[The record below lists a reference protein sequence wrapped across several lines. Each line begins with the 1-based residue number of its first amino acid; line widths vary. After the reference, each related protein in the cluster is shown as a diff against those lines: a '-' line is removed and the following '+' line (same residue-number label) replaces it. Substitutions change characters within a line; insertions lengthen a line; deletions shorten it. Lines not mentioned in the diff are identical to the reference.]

1 MKRFY
6 TLLILLVTFA
16 TSLIAADI
24 THYGVNNEGYVDL
37 GLPSGTLWANMN
49 VGAESI
55 VDAGDPF
62 AWGEVET
69 KETYSETNYKW
80 YNVTGW
86 VGSSPIYDITKYN
99 TSSLGVVDNKTKL
112 DLLDDAAY
120 MNWGG
125 DWRMPTKAELQEL
138 IDNTTL
144 IVTQIDGKRV
154 HKRVAKN
161 GNYIILPLVLR
172 DPTNQGSAGEGYI
185 WTSELSYDIYSQKFE
200 DSRAHGA
207 RLTQGD
213 MQVAASGRA
222 YGKISTGANQYNV
235 RPVKSG
241 APSASVKVGNKLV
254 YLFRYKI
261 SFGLGGGLNGHAAE
275 EETLFTTTDNDTFVL
290 EFAEGKEMT
299 LDTRFKICVYE
310 WDESYKSYRYT
321 NYHGD
326 ITLTPG
332 VEQVLQSGGS
342 QNIKVSEPVLVK
354 KIEFKQSTQ
363 TLKVTPVQSA
373 EEGGKPGNEPENPEA
388 PDTPDD
394 DINVSVEEVS
404 AVMIYAKEGTV
415 YSEVEFEIYDLAG
428 VNVTKLNGSLQGVY
442 IVKTSECNRLVSVW

>member
-16 TSLIAADI
+16 TSLMAADI
-24 THYGVNNEGYVDL
+24 ARYGVNNEGYVDL

-55 VDAGDPF
+55 IDAGDPF

-69 KETYSETNYKW
+69 KEICSVTNYKW

-86 VGSSPIYDITKYN
+86 TGSSPNYDITKYN

-112 DLLDDAAY
+112 DLVDDAAY
-120 MNWGG
+120 RNWGG
-125 DWRMPTKAELQEL
+125 DWRMPTKAELLEL

-172 DPTNQGSAGEGYI
+172 NPTNQGSAGVGGI
-185 WTSELSYDIYSQKFE
+185 WTSELSYDIYSQKFD
-200 DSRAHGA
+200 DSSACGT

-213 MQVAASGRA
+213 MGVAAYGRA
-222 YGKISTGANQYNV
+222 TQYNV
-235 RPVKSG
+235 RPVKAG
-241 APSASVKVGNKLV
+241 APNASVKVGNKLV

-261 SFGLGGGLNGHAAE
+261 SFGLAGGNGHAAE
-275 EETLFTTTDNDTFVL
+275 EEALFTTTDNDTFVL

-299 LDTRFKICVYE
+299 LDTRFKISVYE

-332 VEQVLQSGGS
+332 VEQVLQAGGS
-342 QNIKVSEPVLVK
+342 QNINVSEPVLVK

-373 EEGGKPGNEPENPEA
+373 EDGGKPGNDSENPET

-394 DINVSVEEVS
+394 DMNVAVEEVS

-415 YSEVEFEIYDLAG
+415 YSEVDFEIYDLAG
-428 VNVTKLNGSLQGVY
+428 VNVTSLNGALKGVY
-442 IVKTSECNRLVSVW
+442 VVKTTEGNRLVSVW

>member
-16 TSLIAADI
+16 TSLMVADI

-55 VDAGDPF
+55 IDAGDPF

-69 KETYSETNYKW
+69 KETYSATNYKW

-86 VGSSPIYDITKYN
+86 IGSLPKYDITKYN

-112 DLLDDAAY
+112 DLVDDAVY

-125 DWRMPTKAELQEL
+125 DWRMPTRAELQEL

-172 DPTNQGSAGEGYI
+172 DSTNQGSAGIGCI
-185 WTSELSYDIYSQKFE
+185 WTSELWYDIYSQKFE
-200 DSRAHGA
+200 DSRACGA

-213 MQVAASGRA
+213 MQVAAHERVH
-222 YGKISTGANQYNV
+222 GKSAGVAKYNV
-235 RPVKSG
+235 RPVKAG
-241 APSASVKVGNKLV
+241 APNASVKVGNKLV

-261 SFGLGGGLNGHAAE
+261 SFGLAGGNGHAAE
-275 EETLFTTTDNDTFVL
+275 EEALFTTTDNDTFVL

-299 LDTRFKICVYE
+299 LDTRFKISVYE

-332 VEQVLQSGGS
+332 VEQVLQAGGS

-373 EEGGKPGNEPENPEA
+373 EEGGNPGNDPENPEV

-404 AVMIYAKEGTV
+404 AVMIYAKEGTI

-442 IVKTSECNRLVSVW
+442 IVKTAEGNRLVSVW

>member
-16 TSLIAADI
+16 TSLMAADI
-24 THYGVNNEGYVDL
+24 ARYGVNNEGYVDL

-55 VDAGDPF
+55 IDAGDPF

-69 KETYSETNYKW
+69 KEICSVTNYKW

-86 VGSSPIYDITKYN
+86 TGSSPNYDITKYN

-112 DLLDDAAY
+112 DLVDDAAY
-120 MNWGG
+120 RNWGG
-125 DWRMPTKAELQEL
+125 DWRMPTKAELLEL

-172 DPTNQGSAGEGYI
+172 DPTNQGSAGVGGI
-185 WTSELSYDIYSQKFE
+185 WTSELSYDIYSQKFD
-200 DSRAHGA
+200 DSSACGT

-213 MQVAASGRA
+213 MGVAAYGRA
-222 YGKISTGANQYNV
+222 TQYNV

-241 APSASVKVGNKLV
+241 APNASVKVGNKLV

-261 SFGLGGGLNGHAAE
+261 SFGLAGGNGHAAE
-275 EETLFTTTDNDTFVL
+275 EEALFTTTDNDTFVL

-299 LDTRFKICVYE
+299 LDTRFKISVYE
-310 WDESYKSYRYT
+310 WDENYKSYRYT

-332 VEQVLQSGGS
+332 VEQVLQAGGS

-373 EEGGKPGNEPENPEA
+373 EDGGKPGNDSENPEA

-394 DINVSVEEVS
+394 DMNVAVEEVS

-415 YSEVEFEIYDLAG
+415 YSEVDFEIYDLAG
-428 VNVTKLNGSLQGVY
+428 VNVTSLNGALKGVM
-442 IVKTSECNRLVSVW
+442 

>member
-24 THYGVNNEGYVDL
+24 ARYGVNNEGYVDL

-55 VDAGDPF
+55 IDAGDPF

-69 KETYSETNYKW
+69 KEICSVTNYKW

-86 VGSSPIYDITKYN
+86 TGSSPNYDITKYN

-112 DLLDDAAY
+112 DLIDDAAY
-120 MNWGG
+120 RNWGG
-125 DWRMPTKAELQEL
+125 DWRMPTKAELLEL

-172 DPTNQGSAGEGYI
+172 DPTNQGSAGVGGI
-185 WTSELSYDIYSQKFE
+185 WTSELSYDIYSQKFD
-200 DSRAHGA
+200 DSSACGT

-213 MQVAASGRA
+213 MGVAAYGRA
-222 YGKISTGANQYNV
+222 TQYNV

-241 APSASVKVGNKLV
+241 APNASVKVGNKLV

-261 SFGLGGGLNGHAAE
+261 SFGLAGGNGHAAE
-275 EETLFTTTDNDTFVL
+275 EEALFTTTDNDTFVL
-290 EFAEGKEMT
+290 ELAEGKEMT
-299 LDTRFKICVYE
+299 LDTRFKISVYE

-332 VEQVLQSGGS
+332 VEQVLQAGGS

-373 EEGGKPGNEPENPEA
+373 EDGGKPGNDSENPET

-394 DINVSVEEVS
+394 NMNVAVEEVS

-415 YSEVEFEIYDLAG
+415 YSEVDFEIYDLAG

-442 IVKTSECNRLVSVW
+442 IVKTAEGNRLVSVW

>member
-24 THYGVNNEGYVDL
+24 TRYGVNNEGYVDL

-55 VDAGDPF
+55 IDAGDPF

-69 KETYSETNYKW
+69 KEICSVTNYKW

-86 VGSSPIYDITKYN
+86 TGSSPNYDITKYN

-112 DLLDDAAY
+112 DLIDDAAY
-120 MNWGG
+120 RNWGG
-125 DWRMPTKAELQEL
+125 DWRMPTKAELLEL
-138 IDNTTL
+138 KDNTTL

-172 DPTNQGSAGEGYI
+172 NPTNQGSAGVGGI
-185 WTSELSYDIYSQKFE
+185 WTSELSYDIYSQKFD
-200 DSRAHGA
+200 DSSACGT

-213 MQVAASGRA
+213 MGVAAYGRA
-222 YGKISTGANQYNV
+222 TQYNV
-235 RPVKSG
+235 RPVKAG
-241 APSASVKVGNKLV
+241 APNASVKVGNKLV

-261 SFGLGGGLNGHAAE
+261 SFGLAGGNGHAAE
-275 EETLFTTTDNDTFVL
+275 EEALFTTTDNDTFVL

-299 LDTRFKICVYE
+299 LDTRFKISVYE

-332 VEQVLQSGGS
+332 VEQVLQAGGS
-342 QNIKVSEPVLVK
+342 QNINVSEPVLVK

-373 EEGGKPGNEPENPEA
+373 EDGGKPGNDSENPET

-394 DINVSVEEVS
+394 DMNVAVEEVS

-415 YSEVEFEIYDLAG
+415 YSEVDFEIYDLAG
-428 VNVTKLNGSLQGVY
+428 VNVTSLNGALKGVY
-442 IVKTSECNRLVSVW
+442 VVKTTEGNRLVSVW

>member
-16 TSLIAADI
+16 TSLMAADI
-24 THYGVNNEGYVDL
+24 ARYGVNNEGYVDL

-55 VDAGDPF
+55 IDAGDPF

-69 KETYSETNYKW
+69 KEICSVTNYKW

-86 VGSSPIYDITKYN
+86 TGSSPNYDITKYN

-112 DLLDDAAY
+112 DLVDDAAY
-120 MNWGG
+120 RNWGG
-125 DWRMPTKAELQEL
+125 DWRMPTKAELLEL

-172 DPTNQGSAGEGYI
+172 DPTNQGSAGVGGI
-185 WTSELSYDIYSQKFE
+185 WTSELSYDIYSQKFD
-200 DSRAHGA
+200 DSSACGT

-213 MQVAASGRA
+213 MGVAAYGRA
-222 YGKISTGANQYNV
+222 TQYNV
-235 RPVKSG
+235 RPVKAG
-241 APSASVKVGNKLV
+241 APNASVKVGNKLV

-261 SFGLGGGLNGHAAE
+261 SFGLAGGNGHAAE
-275 EETLFTTTDNDTFVL
+275 EEALFTTTDNDTFVL

-299 LDTRFKICVYE
+299 LDTRFKISVYE

-332 VEQVLQSGGS
+332 VEQVLQAGGS

-373 EEGGKPGNEPENPEA
+373 EDGGKPGNDSENPET

-394 DINVSVEEVS
+394 DMNVAVEEVS

-415 YSEVEFEIYDLAG
+415 YSEVDFEIYDLAG
-428 VNVTKLNGSLQGVY
+428 VNVTSLNGALKGVY
-442 IVKTSECNRLVSVW
+442 VVKTTEGNRLVSVW

>member
-16 TSLIAADI
+16 ASLMAADI

-37 GLPSGTLWANMN
+37 GLPSGTLWANVN

-55 VDAGDPF
+55 IDAGDPF

-69 KETYSETNYKW
+69 KETCSVTNYKW

-86 VGSSPIYDITKYN
+86 TGSSPNYDITKYN

-112 DLLDDAAY
+112 DLIDDAAY
-120 MNWGG
+120 RNWGG
-125 DWRMPTKAELQEL
+125 DWRMPTKAELLEL

-172 DPTNQGSAGEGYI
+172 DPTNQGSAGVGGI
-185 WTSELSYDIYSQKFE
+185 WTSELSYDIYSQKFD
-200 DSRAHGA
+200 DSSACGT

-213 MQVAASGRA
+213 MGVAAYGRA
-222 YGKISTGANQYNV
+222 TQYNV

-241 APSASVKVGNKLV
+241 APNASVKVGNKLV

-261 SFGLGGGLNGHAAE
+261 SFGLAGGNGHAAE
-275 EETLFTTTDNDTFVL
+275 EEALFTTTDNDTFVL

-299 LDTRFKICVYE
+299 LDTRFKISVYE

-332 VEQVLQSGGS
+332 VEQVLQAGGS

-373 EEGGKPGNEPENPEA
+373 EDGGKPGNDSENPEA

-394 DINVSVEEVS
+394 DINVAVEEVS

-415 YSEVEFEIYDLAG
+415 YSEVDFEIYDLAG
-428 VNVTKLNGSLQGVY
+428 VNVTKLNGSLQGIY
-442 IVKTSECNRLVSVW
+442 IVKTAEGNRLVSVW

>member
-1 MKRFY
+1 VKRFY
-6 TLLILLVTFA
+6 TLLMLLVTFA
-16 TSLIAADI
+16 TSLMAADVAR
-24 THYGVNNEGYVDL
+24 YGVNNEGYVDL

-55 VDAGDPF
+55 IDAGDPF

-69 KETYSETNYKW
+69 KEICSVTNYKW

-86 VGSSPIYDITKYN
+86 TGSSPNYDITKYN

-112 DLLDDAAY
+112 DLVDDAAY
-120 MNWGG
+120 RNWGG
-125 DWRMPTKAELQEL
+125 DWRMPTKAELLEL

-172 DPTNQGSAGEGYI
+172 DPTNQGSAGVGGI
-185 WTSELSYDIYSQKFE
+185 WTSELSYDIYSQKFD
-200 DSRAHGA
+200 DSSACGT

-213 MQVAASGRA
+213 MGVAAYGRA
-222 YGKISTGANQYNV
+222 TQYNV

-241 APSASVKVGNKLV
+241 APNASVKVGNKLV

-261 SFGLGGGLNGHAAE
+261 SFGLAGGNGHAAE
-275 EETLFTTTDNDTFVL
+275 EEALFTTTDNDTFVL

-299 LDTRFKICVYE
+299 LDTRFKISVYE

-332 VEQVLQSGGS
+332 VEQVLQAGGS

-373 EEGGKPGNEPENPEA
+373 EDGGKPGNDSENPET

-394 DINVSVEEVS
+394 DINVAVEEVS
-404 AVMIYAKEGTV
+404 AVMIYAKEGAV
-415 YSEVEFEIYDLAG
+415 YSEVDFEIYDLAG
-428 VNVTKLNGSLQGVY
+428 VNVTKLNGSLQGIY
-442 IVKTSECNRLVSVW
+442 IVKTAEGNRLVSVW

>member
-16 TSLIAADI
+16 TSLMAADI

-55 VDAGDPF
+55 IDAGDPF

-69 KETYSETNYKW
+69 KETCSVTNYKW

-86 VGSSPIYDITKYN
+86 TGSSPNYDITKYN

-112 DLLDDAAY
+112 DLVDDAAY
-120 MNWGG
+120 VNWGG

-138 IDNTTL
+138 KDNTTL

-172 DPTNQGSAGEGYI
+172 DPTNQGSAGVGGI
-185 WTSELSYDIYSQKFE
+185 WTSELWYDIYSQKFD
-200 DSRAHGA
+200 DSSACGT

-213 MQVAASGRA
+213 MGVAAYGRA
-222 YGKISTGANQYNV
+222 TQYNV

-241 APSASVKVGNKLV
+241 APNASVKVGNKLV

-261 SFGLGGGLNGHAAE
+261 SFGLAGGNGHVAE
-275 EETLFTTTDNDTFVL
+275 EEALFTTTDNDTFVL

-299 LDTRFKICVYE
+299 LDTRFKISVYE

-342 QNIKVSEPVLVK
+342 QNITVSEPVLVK

-373 EEGGKPGNEPENPEA
+373 EEGGNPGNNPENPET
-388 PDTPDD
+388 PDNPDD
-394 DINVSVEEVS
+394 DTPVSVEELS

-415 YSEVEFEIYDLAG
+415 YSEVDFEIYDLAG

-442 IVKTSECNRLVSVW
+442 IVKTAEGNRLVSVW

>member
-1 MKRFY
+1 M
-6 TLLILLVTFA
+6 
-16 TSLIAADI
+16 AADI
-24 THYGVNNEGYVDL
+24 ARYGVNNEGYVDL

-55 VDAGDPF
+55 IDAGDPF

-69 KETYSETNYKW
+69 KEICSVTNYKW

-86 VGSSPIYDITKYN
+86 TGSSPNYDITKYN

-112 DLLDDAAY
+112 DLVDDAAY
-120 MNWGG
+120 RNWGG
-125 DWRMPTKAELQEL
+125 DWRMPTKAELLEL

-172 DPTNQGSAGEGYI
+172 NPTNQGSAGVGGI
-185 WTSELSYDIYSQKFE
+185 WTSELSYDIYSQKFD
-200 DSRAHGA
+200 DSSACGT

-213 MQVAASGRA
+213 MGVAAYGRA
-222 YGKISTGANQYNV
+222 TQYNV
-235 RPVKSG
+235 RPVKAG
-241 APSASVKVGNKLV
+241 APNASVKVGNKLV

-261 SFGLGGGLNGHAAE
+261 SFGLAGGNGHAAE
-275 EETLFTTTDNDTFVL
+275 EEALFTTTDNDTFVL

-299 LDTRFKICVYE
+299 LDTRFKISVYE

-332 VEQVLQSGGS
+332 VEQVLQAGGS
-342 QNIKVSEPVLVK
+342 QNINVSEPVLVK

-373 EEGGKPGNEPENPEA
+373 EDGGKPGNDSENPET

-394 DINVSVEEVS
+394 DMNVAVEEVS

-415 YSEVEFEIYDLAG
+415 YSEVDFEIYDLAG
-428 VNVTKLNGSLQGVY
+428 VNVTSLNGALKGVY
-442 IVKTSECNRLVSVW
+442 VVKTTEGNRLVSVW

>member
-16 TSLIAADI
+16 TSLMAADI
-24 THYGVNNEGYVDL
+24 ARYGVNNEGYVDL

-55 VDAGDPF
+55 IDAGDPF

-69 KETYSETNYKW
+69 KEICSVTNYKW

-86 VGSSPIYDITKYN
+86 TGSSPNYDITKYN

-112 DLLDDAAY
+112 DLVDDAAY
-120 MNWGG
+120 RNWGG
-125 DWRMPTKAELQEL
+125 DWRMPTKAELLEL

-172 DPTNQGSAGEGYI
+172 DPTNQGSAGVGGI
-185 WTSELSYDIYSQKFE
+185 WTSELSYDIYSQKFD
-200 DSRAHGA
+200 DSSACGT

-213 MQVAASGRA
+213 MGVAAYGRA
-222 YGKISTGANQYNV
+222 TQYNV

-241 APSASVKVGNKLV
+241 APNASVKVGNKLV

-261 SFGLGGGLNGHAAE
+261 SFGLAGGNGHAAE
-275 EETLFTTTDNDTFVL
+275 EEALFTTTDNDTFVL

-299 LDTRFKICVYE
+299 LDTRFKISVYE
-310 WDESYKSYRYT
+310 WDENYKSYRYT

-332 VEQVLQSGGS
+332 VEQVLQAGGS

-373 EEGGKPGNEPENPEA
+373 EDGGKPGNDSENPEA

-394 DINVSVEEVS
+394 DMNVAVEEVS

-415 YSEVEFEIYDLAG
+415 YSEVDFEIYDLAG
-428 VNVTKLNGSLQGVY
+428 VNVTSLNGALKGVY
-442 IVKTSECNRLVSVW
+442 VVKTTEGNRLVSVW

>member
-1 MKRFY
+1 M
-6 TLLILLVTFA
+6 
-16 TSLIAADI
+16 AADI
-24 THYGVNNEGYVDL
+24 ARYGVNNEGYVDL

-55 VDAGDPF
+55 IDAGDPF

-69 KETYSETNYKW
+69 KEICSVTNYKW

-86 VGSSPIYDITKYN
+86 TGSSPNYDITKYN

-112 DLLDDAAY
+112 DLVDDAAY
-120 MNWGG
+120 RNWGG
-125 DWRMPTKAELQEL
+125 DWRMPTKAELLEL

-172 DPTNQGSAGEGYI
+172 DPTNQGSAGVGGI
-185 WTSELSYDIYSQKFE
+185 WTSELSYDIYSQKFD
-200 DSRAHGA
+200 DSSACGT

-213 MQVAASGRA
+213 MGVAAYGRA
-222 YGKISTGANQYNV
+222 TQYNV

-241 APSASVKVGNKLV
+241 APNASVKVGNKLV

-261 SFGLGGGLNGHAAE
+261 SFGLAGGNGHAAE
-275 EETLFTTTDNDTFVL
+275 EEALFTTTDNDTFVL

-299 LDTRFKICVYE
+299 LDTRFKISVYE
-310 WDESYKSYRYT
+310 WDENYKSYRYT

-332 VEQVLQSGGS
+332 VEQVLQAGGS

-373 EEGGKPGNEPENPEA
+373 EDGGKPGNDSENPETPDT

-415 YSEVEFEIYDLAG
+415 YSEVDFEIYDLAG
-428 VNVTKLNGSLQGVY
+428 VNVTSLNGALKGVY
-442 IVKTSECNRLVSVW
+442 VVKTTEGNRLVSVW